1 IEVRMNWEKFISN
14 RFYDSSKNQG
24 WYSGLFS
31 MIGMGVGCFAMI
43 ISLSV
48 MNGFETLVHGKLKG
62 FEGDLRIVGHMS
74 ETPVLGLNGIEAAM
88 PYMERRGVIESNDVQ
103 KVVSLKAVDE
113 KTMESFY
120 NLPLRG
126 VTPKAGQVAIGQDL
140 AYRLGKDIGDEIIV
154 YSPIDQAIG
163 FGLPPR
169 KKLVISAIF
178 STKVLD
184 YDDRFVFLSM
194 SDGKS
199 LFRRKSGYDGVDLR
213 IKPNSDINQIKYDLI
228 HNMGPEMEIQSWE
241 DLNRSLV
248 DAMKME
254 RLGTIVILCL
264 IFLVAAFNLAAA
276 LTLISIQRMKEV
288 GILRAMGAP
297 THSVLKMIIQLGLS
311 RAGKGA
317 ISGFVSGIFL
327 VLVQTKFSL
336 IPIPSDIYFVDALP
350 MVLMP
355 RDLFIIVIL
364 SFIFI
369 IAASYTSGRK
379 LAHSNIKEAL
389 QWAK

>member
-1 IEVRMNWEKFISN
+1 MNWEKFISN

-126 VTPKAGQVAIGQDL
+126 VTPKSGQVAIGQDL

-228 HNMGPEMEIQSWE
+228 RNMGPEIEIQSWE

-254 RLGTIVILCL
+254 RLGTIIILCL

-317 ISGFVSGIFL
+317 ISGFVSGILL

>member
-1 IEVRMNWEKFISN
+1 MNWEKFISN

-24 WYSGLFS
+24 RYSGIFS

-74 ETPVLGLNGIEAAM
+74 ETSILGLNGIETAM
-88 PYMERRGVIESNDVQ
+88 PFMERRGVIESNDVQ

-113 KTMESFY
+113 KMMESFY

-126 VTPKAGQVAIGQDL
+126 VTPKSGQVAIGQDL
-140 AYRLGKDIGDEIIV
+140 AYRLGKDIGDEINV

-213 IKPNSDINQIKYDLI
+213 IKPNADINRIKYDLI
-228 HNMGPEMEIQSWE
+228 RNMGPGIEIQSWE

-254 RLGTIVILCL
+254 RLGTIIILCL
-264 IFLVAAFNLAAA
+264 IFLVAGFNLAAA

-297 THSVLKMIIQLGLS
+297 THSILKMIIQLGLS

>member
-1 IEVRMNWEKFISN
+1 MNWEKFISN

-74 ETPVLGLNGIEAAM
+74 ETPVLELNGIEAAM

-126 VTPKAGQVAIGQDL
+126 VTPKSGQVAIGQDL

-194 SDGKS
+194 SGGKS

-228 HNMGPEMEIQSWE
+228 RNMGPEMEIQSWE

>member
-1 IEVRMNWEKFISN
+1 MNWEKFISN

-88 PYMERRGVIESNDVQ
+88 PYMERRGVIESNNVQ

-126 VTPKAGQVAIGQDL
+126 VTPKSGQVAIGQDL

-228 HNMGPEMEIQSWE
+228 RNMGPEIEIQSWE

-254 RLGTIVILCL
+254 RLGTIIILCL

-317 ISGFVSGIFL
+317 ISGFVSGILL

>member
-1 IEVRMNWEKFISN
+1 MNWEKFISN

-103 KVVSLKAVDE
+103 KVVSLKAVNE

-126 VTPKAGQVAIGQDL
+126 ATPKSGQVAIGQDL

-228 HNMGPEMEIQSWE
+228 RNMGPEMEIQSWE

-297 THSVLKMIIQLGLS
+297 THSVLKMMIQLGLS

>member
-1 IEVRMNWEKFISN
+1 MNWEKFISN

-126 VTPKAGQVAIGQDL
+126 VTPKPGQVAIGQDL
-140 AYRLGKDIGDEIIV
+140 AFRLGKDIGDEIIV

-228 HNMGPEMEIQSWE
+228 RNMGTDIEIQSWE

-254 RLGTIVILCL
+254 RLGTIIILCL

-317 ISGFVSGIFL
+317 ISGFVSGILL
-327 VLVQTKFSL
+327 VLVQTNFSL

>member
-1 IEVRMNWEKFISN
+1 MNWEKFISN

-24 WYSGLFS
+24 WYSGIFS

-74 ETPVLGLNGIEAAM
+74 ETPVLELNGIEAAM

-228 HNMGPEMEIQSWE
+228 RNMGPEMEIQSWE

-317 ISGFVSGIFL
+317 ISGFVSGILL

>member
-1 IEVRMNWEKFISN
+1 MNWEKFISN

-103 KVVSLKAVDE
+103 KVVSLKAVNE

-228 HNMGPEMEIQSWE
+228 RNMGPEMEIQSWE

-297 THSVLKMIIQLGLS
+297 THSVLKMMIQLGLS

-317 ISGFVSGIFL
+317 VSGFVSGILL
-327 VLVQTKFSL
+327 VVVQTKFSL

>member
-1 IEVRMNWEKFISN
+1 MNWEKFISN

-103 KVVSLKAVDE
+103 KVVSLKAVNE

-228 HNMGPEMEIQSWE
+228 HNMGSEMEIQSWE

>member
-1 IEVRMNWEKFISN
+1 MNWEKFISN

-74 ETPVLGLNGIEAAM
+74 ETPVLGLNEIEAAM

-126 VTPKAGQVAIGQDL
+126 ATPKSGQVAIGQDL
-140 AYRLGKDIGDEIIV
+140 AYRLGKDIGDEIII

-228 HNMGPEMEIQSWE
+228 RNMGPEMEIQSWE

>member
-1 IEVRMNWEKFISN
+1 MNWEKFISN

-24 WYSGLFS
+24 WYSGIFS

-126 VTPKAGQVAIGQDL
+126 VTPKSGQVAIGQDL

-213 IKPNSDINQIKYDLI
+213 IKPNSDINQIKYYLI

-254 RLGTIVILCL
+254 RLGTIVVLCL
-264 IFLVAAFNLAAA
+264 IFLVAAFNLEAA

-317 ISGFVSGIFL
+317 ISGFVSGILL

>member
-1 IEVRMNWEKFISN
+1 MNWEKFISN

-103 KVVSLKAVDE
+103 KVVSLKAVNE

-228 HNMGPEMEIQSWE
+228 RNMGPEMEIQSWE

-297 THSVLKMIIQLGLS
+297 THSVLMMIIQLGLS

>member
-1 IEVRMNWEKFISN
+1 MNWEKFISN

-126 VTPKAGQVAIGQDL
+126 VTPKSGQVAIGQDL
-140 AYRLGKDIGDEIIV
+140 AYRLGKDIGDEIII

-228 HNMGPEMEIQSWE
+228 RNMGPEMEIQSWE

-297 THSVLKMIIQLGLS
+297 THSVLKMMIQLGLS

-317 ISGFVSGIFL
+317 VSGFVSGILL
-327 VLVQTKFSL
+327 VVVQTKFSL

>member
-1 IEVRMNWEKFISN
+1 MNWEKFISN

-113 KTMESFY
+113 KTMKSFY

-213 IKPNSDINQIKYDLI
+213 IKPNSDINQIKYYLI

>member
-1 IEVRMNWEKFISN
+1 MNWEKFISN

-74 ETPVLGLNGIEAAM
+74 ETPVLELNGIEAAM

-126 VTPKAGQVAIGQDL
+126 VTPKSGQVAIGQDL

-228 HNMGPEMEIQSWE
+228 RNMGPEIEIQSWE

-254 RLGTIVILCL
+254 RLGTIIILCL

-317 ISGFVSGIFL
+317 ISGFVSGILL

>member
-1 IEVRMNWEKFISN
+1 MNWEKFISN

-62 FEGDLRIVGHMS
+62 FEGDLRIVGDMS
-74 ETPVLGLNGIEAAM
+74 ETPFLELNGIEAAM

-103 KVVSLKAVDE
+103 KVVSLKAVNE

-126 VTPKAGQVAIGQDL
+126 ATPKSGQVAIGQDL
-140 AYRLGKDIGDEIIV
+140 AYRLCKDIGDEIIV

-163 FGLPPR
+163 FGLLPR

-228 HNMGPEMEIQSWE
+228 RNMGPEIEIQSWE

>member
-1 IEVRMNWEKFISN
+1 MNWEKFISN

-74 ETPVLGLNGIEAAM
+74 ETPFLGLNGIETAM
-88 PYMERRGVIESNDVQ
+88 PFMERRGIIESNDVQ

-113 KTMESFY
+113 KTMKSFY

-126 VTPKAGQVAIGQDL
+126 VTPKPGQVAIGQDL
-140 AYRLGKDIGDEIIV
+140 AFRLGKEIGDEIIV

-184 YDDRFVFLSM
+184 YDDRFVFFSM

-213 IKPNSDINQIKYDLI
+213 IKPNSDINQIKYDLLR
-228 HNMGPEMEIQSWE
+228 NMGPEIEIQSWE
-241 DLNRSLV
+241 DLNRPLV

-327 VLVQTKFSL
+327 VLVQTRFSL
-336 IPIPSDIYFVDALP
+336 ISIPSDIYFVDALP

-355 RDLFIIVIL
+355 RDLFIIVVL

>member
-1 IEVRMNWEKFISN
+1 MNWEKFISN

-103 KVVSLKAVDE
+103 KVVSLKAVNE

-126 VTPKAGQVAIGQDL
+126 ATPKSGQVAIGQDL

-228 HNMGPEMEIQSWE
+228 RNMGPEMEIQSWE

-317 ISGFVSGIFL
+317 ISGFVSGILL

>member
-1 IEVRMNWEKFISN
+1 MNWEKFISN

-103 KVVSLKAVDE
+103 KVVSLKAVNE

-199 LFRRKSGYDGVDLR
+199 LFRRKSGYDGVDIR

-228 HNMGPEMEIQSWE
+228 RNMGPEMEIQSWE

-297 THSVLKMIIQLGLS
+297 THSVLKMMIQLGLS

>member
-1 IEVRMNWEKFISN
+1 MNWEKFISN

-74 ETPVLGLNGIEAAM
+74 ETPVLGLNEIEAAM

-126 VTPKAGQVAIGQDL
+126 ATPKSGQVAIGQDL

-228 HNMGPEMEIQSWE
+228 RNMGPEMEIQSWE

>member
-1 IEVRMNWEKFISN
+1 MNWEKFISN

-103 KVVSLKAVDE
+103 KVVSLKAVNE

-194 SDGKS
+194 SDGKN

-228 HNMGPEMEIQSWE
+228 RNMGPEMEIQSWE

-297 THSVLKMIIQLGLS
+297 THSVLKMIIHLGLS

-327 VLVQTKFSL
+327 VFVQTKFSL

>member
-1 IEVRMNWEKFISN
+1 MNWEKFISN

-103 KVVSLKAVDE
+103 KVVSLKAVNE

-154 YSPIDQAIG
+154 YSPIDQSIG

-228 HNMGPEMEIQSWE
+228 RNMGPEMEIQSWE

>member
-1 IEVRMNWEKFISN
+1 MNWEKFISN

-24 WYSGLFS
+24 WYSSLFS

-74 ETPVLGLNGIEAAM
+74 ETPVLELNGIEAAM

-126 VTPKAGQVAIGQDL
+126 VTPKSGQVAIGQDL
-140 AYRLGKDIGDEIIV
+140 AFRLGKDIGDEIIV

-228 HNMGPEMEIQSWE
+228 RNMGPEMEIQSWE

-297 THSVLKMIIQLGLS
+297 TRSVLKMMIQLGLS

-317 ISGFVSGIFL
+317 ISGFVSGILL

-369 IAASYTSGRK
+369 IVASYTSGRK

>member
-1 IEVRMNWEKFISN
+1 MNWEKFISN

-113 KTMESFY
+113 KTMKSFY

-126 VTPKAGQVAIGQDL
+126 VTPKPGQVAIGQDL
-140 AYRLGKDIGDEIIV
+140 AFRLGKDIGDEIIV
-154 YSPIDQAIG
+154 YSPMDQAIG

-213 IKPNSDINQIKYDLI
+213 IKPNSDINQIKYYLI

>member
-1 IEVRMNWEKFISN
+1 MNWEKFISN
-14 RFYDSSKNQG
+14 RFYDSSRNQG

-74 ETPVLGLNGIEAAM
+74 ETPVLGLNGIETAM
-88 PYMERRGVIESNDVQ
+88 PFMERQGVIESNDVQ

-126 VTPKAGQVAIGQDL
+126 VTPKSGQVAIGQDL
-140 AYRLGKDIGDEIIV
+140 AYRLGKDIGDEINV

-213 IKPNSDINQIKYDLI
+213 IKPNADINRIKYDLI
-228 HNMGPEMEIQSWE
+228 RNMGPGIEIQSWE

-254 RLGTIVILCL
+254 RLGTIIILCL
-264 IFLVAAFNLAAA
+264 IFLVAGFNLAAA

-297 THSVLKMIIQLGLS
+297 THSILKMIIQLGLS

-317 ISGFVSGIFL
+317 ITGFVSGIFL

>member
-1 IEVRMNWEKFISN
+1 MNWEKFISN

-103 KVVSLKAVDE
+103 KVVSLKAVNE

-228 HNMGPEMEIQSWE
+228 RNMGPEIEIQSWE

>member
-1 IEVRMNWEKFISN
+1 MNWEKFISN

-74 ETPVLGLNGIEAAM
+74 ETPVLGLNEIEAAM

-126 VTPKAGQVAIGQDL
+126 ATPKSGQVAIGQDL
-140 AYRLGKDIGDEIIV
+140 AFRLGKDIGDEIIV

-228 HNMGPEMEIQSWE
+228 RNMGPEMEIQSWE

-297 THSVLKMIIQLGLS
+297 THSVLKMMIQLGLS

>member
-1 IEVRMNWEKFISN
+1 MNWEKFISN

-120 NLPLRG
+120 NLSLRG
-126 VTPKAGQVAIGQDL
+126 VTPKSGQVAIGQDL
-140 AYRLGKDIGDEIIV
+140 AFRLGKDIGDEIIV
-154 YSPIDQAIG
+154 YSPIDQSIG

-169 KKLVISAIF
+169 KKLVIGAIF

-228 HNMGPEMEIQSWE
+228 RNMGPEMEIQSWE

-297 THSVLKMIIQLGLS
+297 THSVLKMIIQLGLN

-364 SFIFI
+364 SFITI

>member
-1 IEVRMNWEKFISN
+1 MNWEKFISN

-126 VTPKAGQVAIGQDL
+126 ATPKSGQVAIGQDL
-140 AYRLGKDIGDEIIV
+140 AYRLGKDIGDEIII

-228 HNMGPEMEIQSWE
+228 RNMGPEIEIQSWE

-254 RLGTIVILCL
+254 RLGTIIILCL

-317 ISGFVSGIFL
+317 ISGFVSGILL

>member
-1 IEVRMNWEKFISN
+1 MNWEKFISN

-228 HNMGPEMEIQSWE
+228 RNMGPEMEIQSWE

-297 THSVLKMIIQLGLS
+297 THSVLKMMIQLGLS

-317 ISGFVSGIFL
+317 VSGFVSGILL

-364 SFIFI
+364 LFIFI

>member
-1 IEVRMNWEKFISN
+1 MNWEKFISN

-24 WYSGLFS
+24 WYSSIFS

-74 ETPVLGLNGIEAAM
+74 KTPVLELNGIEAAM

-126 VTPKAGQVAIGQDL
+126 ATLKSGQVAIGQDL
-140 AYRLGKDIGDEIIV
+140 AFRLGKDIGDEIIV

-228 HNMGPEMEIQSWE
+228 RNMGPEMEIQSWE

-297 THSVLKMIIQLGLS
+297 TRSVLKMMIQLGLS

-317 ISGFVSGIFL
+317 ISGFVSGILL

>member
-1 IEVRMNWEKFISN
+1 MNWEKFISN

-24 WYSGLFS
+24 WYSGIFS
-31 MIGMGVGCFAMI
+31 MIGMGVGCFSMI

-103 KVVSLKAVDE
+103 KVVSLKAVNE

-228 HNMGPEMEIQSWE
+228 RNMGPEIEIQSWE

-254 RLGTIVILCL
+254 RLGTIIILCL

-317 ISGFVSGIFL
+317 ISGFVSGILL

>member
-1 IEVRMNWEKFISN
+1 MNWEKFISN

-103 KVVSLKAVDE
+103 KVVSLKAVNE

-228 HNMGPEMEIQSWE
+228 RNMGPEIEIQSWE

-254 RLGTIVILCL
+254 RLGTIIILCL

>member
-1 IEVRMNWEKFISN
+1 MNWEKFISN

-74 ETPVLGLNGIEAAM
+74 ETPVLGLNEIEAAM

-126 VTPKAGQVAIGQDL
+126 ATPKSGQVAIGQDL

-228 HNMGPEMEIQSWE
+228 RNMGPEIEIQSWE

-254 RLGTIVILCL
+254 RLGTIIILCL